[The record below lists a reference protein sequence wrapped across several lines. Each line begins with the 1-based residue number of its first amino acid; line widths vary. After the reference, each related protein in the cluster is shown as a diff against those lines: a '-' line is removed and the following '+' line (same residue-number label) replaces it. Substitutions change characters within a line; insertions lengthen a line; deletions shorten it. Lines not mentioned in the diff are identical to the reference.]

1 MISNFLFAGL
11 HLSLARKPITFAVL
25 DNELRL
31 LELAKGDAD
40 DMAGALAG
48 GESAVVAV
56 AVRSRSNSFRATSA
70 FSTFRKQLARLNFH
84 PYPAD
89 DTARS
94 WFKTD
99 ADASYRALLEK
110 KPLSGR
116 SLEGRIQRALV
127 LHGEG
132 VQIADPME
140 FFEEITRFKILQGDL
155 PMQSL
160 YASKELDAL
169 MAAYVAWLT
178 QNRPHQVNL
187 KGEMV
192 LPS

>member
-1 MISNFLFAGL
+1 MTSNFLYAGL

-25 DNELRL
+25 DDELKV
-31 LELAKGDAD
+31 LELAKGDAE
-40 DMAGALAG
+40 DMDGALAS
-48 GESAVVAV
+48 GESAVAGV
-56 AVRSRSNSFRATSA
+56 AVRSRSSSFRATNA
-70 FSTFRKQLARLNFH
+70 FSTFRKQLARLKFH
-84 PYPAD
+84 PYPAEEA
-89 DTARS
+89 ARS

-99 ADASYRALLEK
+99 ADAAYGAVLEK
-110 KPLSGR
+110 KPFSGR

-127 LHGEG
+127 LHEEG
-132 VQIADPME
+132 VQVGDPMQ
-140 FFEEITRFKILQGDL
+140 FFEEITRFKIMQGDL
-155 PMQSL
+155 PMQGV

-178 QNRPHQVNL
+178 QHRPHQVNL